1 MVKVTN
7 KDQLIKASLM
17 RTLMRSSE
25 SQRKSQLINQKGI
38 KMNNKKLYSL
48 IKDRFDY
55 RDGKLF
61 YRHDLPTKMKAGD
74 EAGCYSSPYCYI
86 TIERKQYL
94 LHRIIYLWNHGN
106 LPKMIDHINND
117 PSDNRIEN
125 LRAAN
130 FSQNNHNRTINKNS
144 SSGVKGVYLH
154 KPSQKYLAR
163 IKKNNAYV
171 YIEYFDNLEEARNAI
186 YIARERIHGQFANHG

>member
-7 KDQLIKASLM
+7 KGQLIKPSLM

-38 KMNNKKLYSL
+38 KMNNEKLYSL

-61 YRHDLPTKMKAGD
+61 YRYDIGRKMKAGD
-74 EAGCYSSPYCYI
+74 EAGCYRSPYGFI
-86 TIERKQYL
+86 TIDRKQYL

-171 YIEYFDNLEEARNAI
+171 YIEYFDNLEEAKNAI